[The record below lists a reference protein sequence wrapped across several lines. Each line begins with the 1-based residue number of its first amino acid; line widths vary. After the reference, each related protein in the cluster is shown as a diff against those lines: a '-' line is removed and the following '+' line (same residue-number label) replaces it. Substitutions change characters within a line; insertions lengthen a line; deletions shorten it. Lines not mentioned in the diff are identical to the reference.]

1 MRNLPCY
8 FLSLSII
15 SFICN
20 CAQAPSGKL
29 VVETTGTIRLGTFEV
44 AVESSPPRLRIGVP
58 GNPSLWS
65 SLPGVSFINAAHGEA
80 AVKESRGSFNI
91 KDSIKSFC
99 TQQSIASMDSKSDRL
114 IIKGELACTGGE
126 PRIPYQLTFQNTG
139 NQLRFEARI
148 DSKLTEINRVYLTLA
163 SDKTE
168 SFFGFGEQFTY
179 FDLKGREVPI
189 LTQEQG
195 VGRGTQ
201 PITIGANLTA
211 GAGGDWH
218 TTYISVPQFITSKGR
233 SLFLENS
240 EHSIF
245 DLRQDD
251 SLTITV
257 HSSTAT
263 GRILFPGTP
272 LELVESYTQYSGRM
286 RPLPDWVHRG
296 AIVGMQGGTNVVK
309 KALAE
314 LDAQK
319 APVAAFWLQDWV
331 GQRTTNFGK
340 QLWWNWELDRDRYPG
355 WDELLADL
363 KLRDIR
369 VMSYVNPFIA
379 DVAGKKTNVRRN
391 LFAEASS
398 RGYLIRHG
406 DGSPYLILNTDFSA
420 AMIDLTNPEA
430 RRWMKDVIKTEL
442 IASGVSG
449 WMADFGEALPF
460 DAKLYSGESAASYHN
475 RYPEEWAALNREAA
489 SESNRNDIV
498 FFCRS
503 GFTKSPG
510 EATLFWLGDQM
521 VDWDENDGIK
531 SSITGVLSGGISG
544 FSLNHSDIG
553 GYTTINNPLKN
564 YHRSKELLLRWSELG
579 AFQTVYRSH
588 EGNRPDENH
597 QFNSDAETLKHFVRF
612 AKIHAAWFEYRKQL
626 MEEASRKGWP
636 VMRHLYL
643 HYPEDPEVR
652 RIRFEEFLVGS
663 EILVA
668 PVLDPDTRTV
678 SVYLPRGE
686 WVHIWTGDVKGST
699 DSGTRI
705 VVDAPIG
712 KPAVFFKKG
721 SVPGQAFRKE
731 LEKQGLL

>member
-1 MRNLPCY
+1 MRNTNRLRC
-8 FLSLSII
+8 LLILVTLLACS
-15 SFICN
+15 
-20 CAQAPSGKL
+20 QTPSGKL
-29 VVETTGTIRLGTFEV
+29 MVEAVGQAQLGPFEI
-44 AVESSPPRLRIGVP
+44 AVESSPPQIRVGVP
-58 GNPSLWS
+58 GQPRLWA
-65 SLPGVSFINAAHGEA
+65 SLPGKSFINAARGEA
-80 AVKESRGSFNI
+80 IVKESRGSFKV
-91 KDSIKSFC
+91 KDSIKAFC
-99 TQQSIASMDSKSDRL
+99 TQQSITAFEPRPDRL
-114 IIKGELACTGGE
+114 LIKGELACTGGE
-126 PRIPYQLTFQNTG
+126 TRVPYQLMFQTVG
-139 NQLRFEARI
+139 KQLRFEARV
-148 DSKLTEINRVYLTLA
+148 DSKQTEINRIYLTLN
-163 SDKTE
+163 SEKTE

-189 LTQEQG
+189 LVQEQG
-195 VGRGTQ
+195 LGRGAQ

-218 TTYISVPQFITSKGR
+218 TTYIAVPQFITSKGR
-233 SLFLENS
+233 SMFLENS
-240 EHSIF
+240 ELSLF

-263 GRILFPGTP
+263 GRFLSPGSP
-272 LELVESYTQYSGRM
+272 LELIEEYTLYSGRM

-296 AIVGMQGGTNVVK
+296 MIVGMQGGTNVVK

-355 WDELLADL
+355 WNEFVADL

-369 VMSYVNPFIA
+369 VMTYVNPFIA

-391 LFAEASS
+391 IFTEARD
-398 RGYLIRHG
+398 RGYLIRHP

-420 AMIDLTNPEA
+420 AMVDLTNPEA

-442 IASGVSG
+442 IGSGASG

-460 DAKLYSGESAASYHN
+460 DAKLFSGESAASYHN

-489 SESNRNDIV
+489 IEANRDDIV
-498 FFCRS
+498 FFCRAGYS
-503 GFTKSPG
+503 RSPG

-531 SSITGVLSGGISG
+531 SSITGALSGGISG

-564 YHRSKELLLRWSELG
+564 YHRSKELLLRWSELA

-597 QFNSDAETLKHFVRF
+597 QFNSDQETLKHFVRF
-612 AKIHAAWFEYRKQL
+612 GKIHAAWFEYRKTL
-626 MEEASRKGWP
+626 MDEAHKHGWP

-643 HYPEDPEVR
+643 HYPDDPEVKR
-652 RIRFEEFLVGS
+652 LRFEEFLVGS

-668 PVLDPDTRTV
+668 PVLDPETKTA
-678 SVYLPRGE
+678 SVYLPKGQ
-686 WVHIWTGDVKGST
+686 WVHLWTGDIKGST
-699 DSGTRI
+699 EQGTRI
-705 VVDAPIG
+705 DVDAPPG
-712 KPAVFFKKG
+712 KPAVFFKKDSAAG
-721 SVPGQAFRKE
+721 LAFRKE